1 MDVMSLQLCPASVLS
16 SSALASVPPA
26 SDDSVKN
33 YSPIL
38 R

>member
-1 MDVMSLQLCPASVLS
+1 MSLQLCPASVLS
-16 SSALASVPPA
+16 SSAFASVSPA
-26 SDDSVKN
+26 SVDTVKN